1 MQICSDYHDLQQTL
15 MVKNQVFFPVNYFVL
30 SVLTYSSSQLLFL
43 SISPEAMRNIST
55 LLESRVERP
64 FSNARSPWLH
74 LCHLHHACR
83 QEPFLGCCFFPL
95 GCDIQ
100 PTLTWHRSFLVTGR
114 LCQITRTGWDSH
126 IAQAV
131 QIITYYFDISH
142 RPPLPFSPRWSSQ
155 GNWFFKAI
163 KYISNHSWA

>member
-1 MQICSDYHDLQQTL
+1 MFL
-15 MVKNQVFFPVNYFVL
+15 PVNCFVL
-30 SVLTYSSSQLLFL
+30 SVLTYSSSQLIFL
-43 SISPEAMRNIST
+43 SIRPKAMCNIST

-83 QEPFLGCCFFPL
+83 QEPFLGCCFSPV
-95 GCDIQ
+95 GRDIQ
-100 PTLTWHRSFLVTGR
+100 RTLTRQRSFLVTGR
-114 LCQITRTGWDSH
+114 LYQITWTGWDSH

-131 QIITYYFDISH
+131 QIITYYSDISH
-142 RPPLPFSPRWSSQ
+142 RPPLLFSPRWSSQ
-155 GNWFFKAI
+155 VMSFALFSTEAQVDWFFKEI